1 MAIPVLSS
9 RSYHQDPFEGR
20 QLDLLSSAYGS
31 PHFPDM
37 APGAFG
43 LSFSP
48 ALVRHLIHTHSR
60 PQDTVLDCFLGGG
73 TTVYEALMMGRQAI
87 GVDCNERYVTEVR
100 SRLLPG
106 DHHHHAPSL
115 YTADA
120 RSLPSLLEPE
130 SVDLIVTQPPYGN
143 THPFSRHRADDLSL
157 LSSREFLLAIEGVA
171 DSLWQVLKPGG
182 LCALLI
188 GDIKDRGRMM
198 PLGFQFVHRFLSRGF
213 SVKVMYDHRTPLS
226 TLPITPHPH
235 EYLIIFQKKE
245 SDKKQKAPKP
255 ARWTS

>member
-9 RSYHQDPFEGR
+9 RSTHQDPFGGR
-20 QLDLLSSAYGS
+20 QLDLLSPAYGS
-31 PHFPDM
+31 PHFPDE

-60 PQDTVLDCFLGGG
+60 PGDTVLDCFLGGG
-73 TTVYEALMMGRQAI
+73 TTVYEALMMGRQAV
-87 GVDCNERYVTEVR
+87 GVDCNERYVEEVR
-100 SRLLPG
+100 SRLLSG
-106 DHHHHAPSL
+106 VRPSL

-130 SVDLIVTQPPYGN
+130 SIDLVITQPPYGN
-143 THPFSRHRADDLSL
+143 THPFSSHLSDDLSRL
-157 LSSREFLLAIEGVA
+157 ASREFLLAIEEVA

-182 LCALLI
+182 LCALQI

-226 TLPITPHPH
+226 TLPLTLHPH
-235 EYLIIFQKKE
+235 EYLILFQKKE
-245 SDKKQKAPKP
+245 SDKKQKTTKS
-255 ARWTS
+255 ARWIS